1 MREIMTI
8 WAKELRDTVRDRRT
22 LLVMVLVP
30 ILLTPALIVGMNALA
45 NATASKPVRI
55 AVANGGTAPRLIQ
68 LLRRQPLVTVMTSA
82 DPTGAV
88 KDGKADAGLA
98 VAPGFA
104 ARVGAGQAGRL
115 TVVEDSTQTSS
126 SRALAAIT
134 TAQEE
139 YRTLVVATR
148 LQSRG
153 VDPTVLSPV
162 IATTRDVA
170 TKQALAGFL
179 LSLIVPAFLVSYSM
193 MGGMYTA
200 MDIAAGEKE
209 RFTLE
214 ALLLSPATKLQ
225 ITLGKLL
232 AVGTVSL
239 ITVVLALSAL
249 FVALQK
255 APMMSTTGTGAGAGA
270 AGSLSL
276 PAGSIAL
283 LLLLGALL
291 ALAFSAL
298 ELALSILARSFKEA
312 QSYVTPL
319 YLVAFIPTFALA
331 VIPGLKL
338 ATAYYLIPVVNA
350 VLVFKEALVGTPA
363 VSHVL
368 LTILS
373 MLLFCLAAVLVTL
386 RTFSN
391 ERVLLRS

>member
-1 MREIMTI
+1 MHNIMTI
-8 WAKELRDTVRDRRT
+8 WMKELRDTVRDRRT
-22 LLVMVLVP
+22 LTVMVLVP
-30 ILLTPALIVGMNALA
+30 ILLTPALIVGMNTLA
-45 NATASKPVRI
+45 RATSSKPVRI
-55 AVANGGTAPRLIQ
+55 AVSNEAAAPRLVQ
-68 LLRRQPLVTVMTSA
+68 LLRRQPLVTVTSNS

-88 KDGKADAGLA
+88 KGGAADAGLA
-98 VAPGFA
+98 IAPGFA
-104 ARVGAGQAGRL
+104 SRVGQGSAGHL
-115 TVVEDSTQTSS
+115 TVILDSTQTSS
-126 SRALAAIT
+126 DRALTAISAAR
-134 TAQEE
+134 EE
-139 YRTLVVATR
+139 YGAGVVAGR
-148 LQSRG
+148 LRSRG

-162 IATTRDVA
+162 AATTRDVA

-232 AVGTVSL
+232 AVSTVAL
-239 ITVVLALSAL
+239 VTIVLALTAL
-249 FVALQK
+249 FVALEK
-255 APMMSTTGTGAGAGA
+255 APFTSSGTGTGANAAGA
-270 AGSLSL
+270 LSL
-276 PAGSIAL
+276 PMGSIL
-283 LLLLGALL
+283 LLALLGALL

-331 VIPGLKL
+331 AIPGLKL
-338 ATAYYLIPVVNA
+338 GAAFYLIPVVNA

-363 VSHVL
+363 ASHVL
-368 LTILS
+368 LTILT
-373 MLLFCLAAVLVTL
+373 MLLFCLVSVLVTL
-386 RTFSN
+386 RAFSD